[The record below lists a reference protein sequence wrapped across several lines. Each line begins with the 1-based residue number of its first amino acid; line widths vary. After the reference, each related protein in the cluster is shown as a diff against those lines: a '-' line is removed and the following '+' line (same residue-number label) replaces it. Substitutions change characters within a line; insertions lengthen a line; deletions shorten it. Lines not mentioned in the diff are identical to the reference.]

1 MSGGDYGH
9 KTDVLTSLTCYSKN
23 SIMPTNHQIVI
34 VGGGNA
40 GISVASQLLRKNRD
54 LDIAIIEP
62 SDKHYY
68 QPAWTLVGAGVFDV
82 KKTIRNE
89 ADVMPKKV
97 KWIKQ
102 KVVSFQPEANTI
114 VLDNNQTLGYQY
126 LIVAPGIQLNWNEI
140 KGLIET
146 LGENGV
152 CSNYSVELAPYTW
165 ECISNFKGGKALF
178 TNPNTPVK
186 CGGAPH
192 KIMWLAADYFK
203 KHGTFDKSE
212 IQYWSGGTRLFGVDK
227 YEKTLKEVAERDNVQ
242 MNFFTKLVA
251 IDGPNKKATFVGFGE
266 QNKDKEY
273 MVDFDMIH
281 VTPPQSAPD
290 FVRHSPLANAAGWMD
305 VDKNSLQH
313 VKFPNIFSLGD
324 ASSLPTSR
332 TGAAIRKQ
340 APVLV
345 KNLLALMAGQPITGS
360 YNGYTSCPVVTGYGK
375 LVLAEFDYNNKPMET
390 FPFDQ
395 SKERWSMYLMKTKLL
410 PWLYW
415 NKILPGKM

>member
-1 MSGGDYGH
+1 MSH
-9 KTDVLTSLTCYSKN
+9 S
-23 SIMPTNHQIVI
+23 HQIVI
-34 VGGGNA
+34 IGGGNA
-40 GISVASQLLRKNRD
+40 GISVASQLLRRNNK

-62 SDKHYY
+62 SAKHYY
-68 QPAWTLVGAGVFDV
+68 QPAWTLVGAGVF
-82 KKTIRNE
+82 KMQNTIHDE
-89 ADVMPKKV
+89 ADVMPEKAT
-97 KWIKQ
+97 WIKQ
-102 KVVSFQPEANTI
+102 SAVSFQPEKNSIT
-114 VLDNNQTLGYQY
+114 LDNGESINYQY

-140 KGLIET
+140 KGLKET
-146 LGENGV
+146 LGKNGV
-152 CSNYSVELAPYTW
+152 CSNYSVAHVPYTW
-165 ECISNFKGGKALF
+165 ECIQNFKGGKAIF

-203 KHGTFDKSE
+203 KHHVFDKSVIE
-212 IQYWSGGTRLFGVDK
+212 YWSGGTRLFGVDK
-227 YEKTLKEVAERDNVQ
+227 YEKTLKKVAARDKVQ
-242 MNFFTKLVA
+242 MNFYTKLVE
-251 IDGPNKKATFVGFGE
+251 IDGPGKKAKFVGLGE
-266 QNKDKEY
+266 DNKDKECWI
-273 MVDFDMIH
+273 DFDMIH

-290 FVRHSPLANAAGWMD
+290 FVKNSPLANAAGWVD
-305 VDKNSLQH
+305 VNKHTLQH
-313 VKFPNIFSLGD
+313 IKYSNIFSLGD

-345 KNLLALMAGQPITGS
+345 KNLLAVMDGKLATAT

-375 LVLAEFDYNNKPMET
+375 LVLCEFDYDNKPVET

-395 SKERWSMYLMKTKLL
+395 SKERWSMYQLKRRVL

>member
-1 MSGGDYGH
+1 MTRHY
-9 KTDVLTSLTCYSKN
+9 
-23 SIMPTNHQIVI
+23 QILI

-40 GISVASQLLRKNRD
+40 GISTASQLLRKNRD

-68 QPAWTLVGAGVFDV
+68 QPAWTLVGAGVFNM
-82 KKTIRNE
+82 KKTIHNE
-89 ADVMPKKV
+89 RDVIPEGV
-97 KWIKQ
+97 KWIRE
-102 KVVSFQPEANTI
+102 KVVSFQPDDNT
-114 VLDNNQTLGYQY
+114 VTLGNQEKLGYQY
-126 LIVAPGIQLNWNEI
+126 LIVAPGIQLNWDAI
-140 KGLIET
+140 KGLKET
-146 LGENGV
+146 LGQNGV
-152 CSNYSVELAPYTW
+152 CSNYSMPHVPYTW
-165 ECISNFKGGKALF
+165 ECLKNFKGGKALF

-203 KHGTFDKSE
+203 KRGVFGKTE
-212 IQYWSGGTRLFGVDK
+212 IQYWSGGTRLFGVEK
-227 YEKTLKEVAERDNVQ
+227 YEKTLKKVAERDKVQ
-242 MNFFTKLVA
+242 MHFYTKLA
-251 IDGPNKKATFVGFGE
+251 EIDGPRKRARFVGFGE
-266 QNKDKEY
+266 QNKDQEY
-273 MVDFDMIH
+273 WVDFDMIH

-290 FVRHSPLANAAGWMD
+290 FVRNSPLANEAGWVN
-305 VDKNSLQH
+305 VDKYTLQH
-313 VKFPNIFSLGD
+313 VKYPNVFSLGD

-345 KNLLALMAGQPITGS
+345 KNLLAVMNGRKPEAQ

-375 LVLAEFDYNNKPMET
+375 LVLCEFDYNNKPTET

-395 SKERWSMYLMKTKLL
+395 SKERWSMYQLKRRVL

-415 NKILPGKM
+415 HKILPGKM

>member
-1 MSGGDYGH
+1 M
-9 KTDVLTSLTCYSKN
+9 K
-23 SIMPTNHQIVI
+23 HQIVI
-34 VGGGNA
+34 IGGGNA
-40 GISVASQLLRKNRD
+40 GISVASQLLRKNKE
-54 LDIAIIEP
+54 LDVAIIDP
-62 SDKHYY
+62 SEKHYY
-68 QPAWTLVGAGVFDV
+68 QPAWTLVGAGVFNMQN
-82 KKTIRNE
+82 TIHNE
-89 ADVMPKKV
+89 ADVMPKGV

-102 KVVSFQPEANTI
+102 KAASFQPEEDKVTLANDETI
-114 VLDNNQTLGYQY
+114 NYKY
-126 LIVAPGIQLNWNEI
+126 LIVAPGIQLNWQEI
-140 KGLIET
+140 KGLKET
-146 LGENGV
+146 LGKNGV
-152 CSNYSVELAPYTW
+152 CSNYSAEHVPYTW
-165 ECISNFKGGKALF
+165 ECIKNFKGGNALF

-203 KHGTFDKSE
+203 KQGVFDKTA

-227 YEKTLKEVAERDNVQ
+227 YEKTLKQVAERDKVQ
-242 MNFFTKLVA
+242 MNFYTKLVE
-251 IDGPNKKATFVGFGE
+251 IDGPNKKAKFIGFGE

-273 MVDFDMIH
+273 WVDFDMIH

-290 FVRHSPLANAAGWMD
+290 FVRNSPLANTAGWVD
-305 VDKNSLQH
+305 VDKHTLQH
-313 VKFPNIFSLGD
+313 IKYPNIFSLGD

-345 KNLLALMAGQPITGS
+345 KNLLAVMEGKLATAT

-375 LVLAEFDYNNKPMET
+375 LVLCEFDYDNKPVET

-395 SKERWSMYLMKTKLL
+395 SKERWSMYQLKKRVL

-415 NKILPGKM
+415 HQILPGKM

>member
-1 MSGGDYGH
+1 MTH
-9 KTDVLTSLTCYSKN
+9 
-23 SIMPTNHQIVI
+23 NHQIVI
-34 VGGGNA
+34 IGGGNA
-40 GISVASQLLRKNRD
+40 GISTASQLLRKNRN

-62 SDKHYY
+62 SEFHYY
-68 QPAWTLVGAGVFDV
+68 QPAWTLVGAGVFDIN
-82 KKTIRNE
+82 KTKRSE
-89 ADVMPKKV
+89 ASVMPEKT

-102 KVVSFQPEANTI
+102 KVVSFQPDKNHIT
-114 VLDNNQTLGYQY
+114 LDNNDKVSYTFLV
-126 LIVAPGIQLNWNEI
+126 IAPGIQLNWHEI
-140 KGLIET
+140 KGLKDT

-152 CSNYSVELAPYTW
+152 CSNYSFDQAPYTW
-165 ECISNFKGGKALF
+165 ECIKNLKTGKAIF

-203 KHGTFDKSE
+203 KKKVFNTIE

-227 YEKTLKEVAERDNVQ
+227 YEKTLKKVAERDNVQ
-242 MNFFTKLVA
+242 MNFFTKLVE
-251 IDGPNKKATFVGFGE
+251 INGPNKKAKFIGIGE
-266 QNKDKEY
+266 QNNNKEY
-273 MVDFDMIH
+273 IVEFDMIH

-290 FVRHSPLANAAGWMD
+290 FVRNSPIANEAGWVD
-305 VDKNSLQH
+305 VDKYTLQH
-313 VKFPNIFSLGD
+313 NTYKNIFSLGD

-345 KNLLALMAGQPITGS
+345 KNLLASMDGKELKEK
-360 YNGYTSCPVVTGYGK
+360 YNGYSSCPVVTGYGK
-375 LVLAEFDYNNKPMET
+375 LVLCEFDYNNKPKET
-390 FPFDQ
+390 FPFNQ
-395 SKERWSMYLMKTKLL
+395 AKERWIMYQLKKKIL

>member
-1 MSGGDYGH
+1 M
-9 KTDVLTSLTCYSKN
+9 TN
-23 SIMPTNHQIVI
+23 NHQILI
-34 VGGGNA
+34 IGGGNA
-40 GISVASQLLRKNRD
+40 GISTASQLLRKNKT

-62 SDKHYY
+62 SEHHYY
-68 QPAWTLVGAGVFDV
+68 QPAWTLVGAGVFDIN
-82 KKTIRNE
+82 KTKRSE
-89 ADVMPKKV
+89 ASVMPKNV

-102 KVVSFQPEANTI
+102 KVISFQPEKNEVTLSNNETI
-114 VLDNNQTLGYQY
+114 NYEY

-140 KGLIET
+140 KGLKET
-146 LGENGV
+146 LGKNGV
-152 CSNYSVELAPYTW
+152 CSNYSFEQAPYTW
-165 ECISNFKGGKALF
+165 ECIKTFKGGNALF

-203 KHGTFDKSE
+203 KENVFDKTS

-227 YEKTLKEVAERDNVQ
+227 YEKTLKEVASRDKVQ
-242 MNFFTKLVA
+242 MNFFTKLVE
-251 IDGPNKKATFVGFGE
+251 IDGPNKKAKFVGIGE

-273 MVDFDMIH
+273 VVDFDMIH

-290 FVRHSPLANAAGWMD
+290 FVKNSPLANEAGWVD
-305 VDKNSLQH
+305 VDKSSLQH
-313 VKFPNIFSLGD
+313 LRYKNIFSLGD

-340 APVLV
+340 APVVV
-345 KNLLALMAGQPITGS
+345 KNLLLLIAGQELTEN

-375 LVLAEFDYNNKPMET
+375 LVLCEFDYDNKPVET

-395 SKERWSMYLMKTKLL
+395 SKERWSMYQLKKKVL

>member
-1 MSGGDYGH
+1 MQT
-9 KTDVLTSLTCYSKN
+9 K
-23 SIMPTNHQIVI
+23 HQIVI

-40 GISVASQLLRKNRD
+40 GISTASQLLRKNKN

-68 QPAWTLVGAGVFDV
+68 QPAWTLVGAGVFNM
-82 KKTIRNE
+82 KNTIHKE
-89 ADVMPKKV
+89 ADVMPKAV

-102 KVVSFQPEANTI
+102 KAATFQPEANT
-114 VLDNNQTLGYQY
+114 VTLDNNDVLQYEY
-126 LIVAPGIQLNWNEI
+126 LIVAPGIQLNWGDI
-140 KGLIET
+140 KGLKET
-146 LGENGV
+146 LGKNGV
-152 CSNYSVELAPYTW
+152 CSNYSVDNVPYTW
-165 ECISNFKGGKALF
+165 ECLKNFKGGKALF

-203 KHGTFDKSE
+203 KHGVFDKTE
-212 IQYWSGGTRLFGVDK
+212 IQYWSGGTRLFGVEK
-227 YEKTLKEVAERDNVQ
+227 YEKTLKKVAERDKVQ
-242 MNFFTKLVA
+242 MNFFTKLVE
-251 IDGPNKKATFVGFGE
+251 IDGPNKKAKFVGFGE
-266 QNKDKEY
+266 LNKDKEY
-273 MVDFDMIH
+273 WVSFDMIH

-290 FVRHSPLANAAGWMD
+290 FIKNSPLANTAGWVD
-305 VDKNSLQH
+305 VDKFTLQH
-313 VKFPNIFSLGD
+313 VKYPNVFSLGD

-345 KNLLALMAGQPITGS
+345 KNLMAFMEGKQLTGS

-375 LVLAEFDYNNKPMET
+375 LVLCEFDYNNKPLET
-390 FPFDQ
+390 FPIDQ
-395 SKERWSMYLMKTKLL
+395 SKERWTMYQLKRRVL

-415 NKILPGKM
+415 HKILPGKM

>member
-1 MSGGDYGH
+1 MSH
-9 KTDVLTSLTCYSKN
+9 Q
-23 SIMPTNHQIVI
+23 HQILI

-40 GISVASQLLRKNRD
+40 GISVASQLLRKNKE

-68 QPAWTLVGAGVFDV
+68 QPAWTLVGAGVFDMQD
-82 KKTIRNE
+82 TIHQE
-89 ADVMPKKV
+89 KDVMPKQV
-97 KWIKQ
+97 KWIHQ
-102 KVVSFQPEANTI
+102 KAASFQPEENT
-114 VLDNNQTLGYQY
+114 VTLDNQEKVNYQY
-126 LIVAPGIQLNWNEI
+126 LVVAPGIQLNWNEI
-140 KGLIET
+140 KGLKET
-146 LGENGV
+146 LGKNGV
-152 CSNYSVELAPYTW
+152 CSNYSVDNVPYTW
-165 ECISNFKGGKALF
+165 ETLKNFKGGKALF

-203 KHGTFDKSE
+203 KHDLFDKTE

-227 YEKTLKEVAERDNVQ
+227 YEKTLKKVAERDKVQ
-242 MNFFTKLVA
+242 MNFYTKLVE
-251 IDGPNKKATFVGFGE
+251 IDGPNKKAKFVGFGE

-273 MVDFDMIH
+273 WVDFDMIH

-290 FVRHSPLANAAGWMD
+290 FIRKSPLANTAGWVD
-305 VDKNSLQH
+305 VDKHSLQH
-313 VKFPNIFSLGD
+313 IKYPNIFSLGD

-345 KNLLALMAGQPITGS
+345 KNLMAVMAGQQPAAS

-375 LVLAEFDYNNKPMET
+375 LVLCEFDYNNQPIET

-395 SKERWSMYLMKTKLL
+395 SKERWSMYQLKRRIL

-415 NKILPGKM
+415 HKILPGKM